1 MQDELGGD
9 EEPHQG
15 HLGTHGAAAGHQS
28 VQQPGAQPGRGLP
41 AEDSTRYQ

>member
-15 HLGTHGAAAGHQS
+15 HLGRHGPAAGHKS
-28 VQQPGAQPGRGLP
+28 VQQPGAQPGRGLA